1 MKKLLLTAL
10 ACAGVALVLSGLSG
24 ARPVAPQYAAHL
36 TPAQAVPKQAVKN
49 PRARGLVE
57 VNLVPAGVFETLHW
71 KLTYS
76 HLTGPATA
84 AEIRVG
90 RKGTSGTVLL
100 HLCPQPHAPCRSGM
114 SGESLVGTAVPELA
128 SQGRLFAQ
136 VRTAKNVSGEI
147 RGQIAPS

>member
-1 MKKLLLTAL
+1 MQKLLLTLL

-24 ARPVAPQYAAHL
+24 ARPVASQYAAHL
-36 TPAQAVPKQAVKN
+36 TPAQAVPRQAVKN
-49 PRARGLVE
+49 PRARGDVK
-57 VNLVPAGVFETLHW
+57 VNFVSAGVFETLHW
-71 KLTYS
+71 QLTYV

-90 RKGTSGTVLL
+90 RKGSSGTVAL

-114 SGESLVGTAVPELA
+114 SGESLVGTAVPEIA

-147 RGQIAPS
+147 RGQIAPA

>member
-1 MKKLLLTAL
+1 MKKLLLTVVP
-10 ACAGVALVLSGLSG
+10 CAGVALVLSGLSG
-24 ARPVAPQYAAHL
+24 ARPITWQYAARL

-57 VNLVPAGVFETLHW
+57 VKFVSAGVFETLHW

-76 HLTGPATA
+76 RLTGPATA

-90 RKGTSGTVLL
+90 RKGSSGTVLL
-100 HLCPQPHAPCRSGM
+100 QLCPHPHAPCRSGL
-114 SGESLVGTAVPELA
+114 SGESLVGTAVPEIA

-147 RGQIAPS
+147 RGQIAPA